1 MTRPMNR
8 GLPQALPPPS
18 AQLRQRALAGFAL
31 GALSMLALAF
41 INSSKLH
48 RAIYVIAMA
57 AVFAVIGIWLSVS
70 ARRQARR
77 EGASRP
83 RGAFG
88 GILLGAFGLALSLL
102 GALAFALF
110 WHQLMTY
117 SSCLSDANS
126 VAATQACHDQFT
138 STVNSRINV
147 LQSGS

>member
-8 GLPQALPPPS
+8 GLPQPLPPPS

-57 AVFAVIGIWLSVS
+57 GVFAVVGIWLSVS

-77 EGASRP
+77 EGTARP

-117 SSCLSDANS
+117 STCLGQANS

-138 STVNSRINV
+138 DTVNSRINE
-147 LQSGS
+147 LQTGR

>member
-8 GLPQALPPPS
+8 GLPQPLPPPS

-41 INSSKLH
+41 IDSSKLH

-57 AVFAVIGIWLSVS
+57 ATFGVIGIWLSVS
-70 ARRQARR
+70 ARRRARR
-77 EGASRP
+77 EGTARP

-117 SSCLSDANS
+117 SSCLGQANS

-138 STVNSRINV
+138 DTVNSRINE
-147 LQSGS
+147 LQTGR

>member
-8 GLPQALPPPS
+8 GLPQPLPPPS
-18 AQLRQRALAGFAL
+18 AQ
-31 GALSMLALAF
+31 LALAF

-57 AVFAVIGIWLSVS
+57 SVFAVVGIWLSVS

-77 EGASRP
+77 EGTARP

-117 SSCLSDANS
+117 STCLGQANS
-126 VAATQACHDQFT
+126 VAATQACQDQFT
-138 STVNSRINV
+138 NTINSRISV
-147 LQSGS
+147 LQSGR